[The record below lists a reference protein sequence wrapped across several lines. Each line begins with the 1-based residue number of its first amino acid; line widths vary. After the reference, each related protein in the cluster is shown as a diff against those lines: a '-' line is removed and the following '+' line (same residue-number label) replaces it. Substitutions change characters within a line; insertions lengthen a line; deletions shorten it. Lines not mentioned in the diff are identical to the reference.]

1 MSAPHA
7 VPEQRLR
14 VHGLRL
20 LAVLDVRRGLL
31 SREVARAQ
39 LRCAPGSLLR
49 CSSVHIGVAKTESW
63 LALRLS
69 GGDGS
74 SVSSSGGAP
83 MRRCERESLSC
94 SNAREPS
101 LTHAHRAS
109 CASSVR
115 REREGQVSGG
125 RREYQHAQGTVR

>member
-7 VPEQRLR
+7 VPEQR
-14 VHGLRL
+14 GCESA
-20 LAVLDVRRGLL
+20 AVLCLQSTAL
-31 SREVARAQ
+31 
-39 LRCAPGSLLR
+39 
-49 CSSVHIGVAKTESW
+49 SSVHSIGVAKTESW

-83 MRRCERESLSC
+83 AMRRCERESLPC

-115 REREGQVSGG
+115 RERERQVSGG